1 MSKSERSIGLW
12 VLICVLWL
20 VPAMPGAAEPTT
32 PALARFKAA
41 QWQGDIAALPRAPGA
56 MARLAAPT
64 LAAPLELWTRI
75 AFQSYRD
82 DNWEIYLS
90 RGDGE
95 QAQRLTSQPAADV
108 YPRLNHGAS
117 QMVFASSRDGNYE
130 IYRVNAD
137 GSGLTRLT
145 DSPFTETRPVWSPD
159 GQRILFEAG
168 DSQSRNLHVMNAD
181 GSGIT
186 QLTTGGADVM
196 GAWSPDGRQIVWVRA
211 LNQTYGALWVM
222 NADGSGTRAL
232 SGPLPYLQNP
242 IWSPDGTRI
251 AFDCDWDADYLNEV
265 MMINADGSNVQRVY
279 DPSARGQLA
288 DGWAGSWSPDSR
300 HLLCTLVQY
309 VIAGQEVYIAAFN
322 LERKEANG
330 QNPDGSGDRLPGS
343 GWDAMPDWQSADIW
357 PPQVAIKPMSRFVR
371 APDGTF
377 PVEWGG
383 NDVGPAEIAAYE
395 VHHRTGSGEW
405 VDWQRQPYETGA
417 HFHGQPGQT
426 YAFRVRARDHAGNV
440 SAWSEGP
447 GNVVTP
453 YAWAISGQ
461 VRDVRANPIPM
472 ARIVIDPAA
481 FAGEFTDGQ
490 GRYAAY
496 TAQQYQWLY
505 RVSAER
511 RGYLPSVPTDQPGQS
526 DVQGF
531 DLYLLLQPNRLQNG
545 DFESG
550 SLSGWQTLEA
560 TPPQGADT
568 HHTGAY
574 GALLGQVF
582 SMNRTA
588 MPEQNRWVLL
598 GLDQQHT
605 VHGAY
610 VRWSATPRVAYVSKP
625 PDGTWSAPTML
636 SSQQSDMVQLVVDAS
651 DTVHVL
657 WSEMLSEEGYSLVHN
672 ARLPDGSWTGPS
684 IGPLGPYPAPW
695 TPQVAADSVGNLHLV
710 WGDGM
715 VLRHMIL
722 YHNGAWSA
730 PTVLPGNP
738 DLKYL
743 SLSGVYV
750 AAGDVVHVIASEE
763 RETPDY
769 SGHYTLVHSRRGPGE
784 AWSAPQPIATITG
797 SRNVTSRS
805 AVDDAGRLYL
815 FVTVSKYDD
824 PAPGWNYRTQLS
836 RCDDGSNWSP
846 LAPLPAWDNT
856 ILFAVAPDG
865 QSGLH
870 AFLQDTTTG
879 ECVYSA
885 SRDRGATWSAR
896 FPLVRDFFPQVA
908 LIDLVGN
915 RAYLSAQNELGE
927 IEGFAE
933 KTTDSVLRQTVAV
946 PTEMDAPTL
955 SFLYQIAR
963 ILGTST
969 EDRLEV
975 NINGTPV
982 WTTNAPT
989 AGWTHAWVDL
999 SAYRGQTII
1008 IDFNLHN
1015 HTGGARSWAYL
1026 DDVSV
1031 SGWQPFPYDHA
1042 YLPLALKLRP

>member
-1 MSKSERSIGLW
+1 MGKRERSLGL
-12 VLICVLWL
+12 CVVFCILL
-20 VPAMPGAAEPTT
+20 LMSAMPAAAEPAT
-32 PALARFKAA
+32 PALPRFKAA
-41 QWQGDIAALPRAPGA
+41 QWRADIATPPRAPGA
-56 MARLAAPT
+56 IATLSAPT

-82 DNWEIYLS
+82 DNWEIYIA

-95 QAQRLTSQPAADV
+95 LPQRLTSHPDADM
-108 YPRLNHGAS
+108 YPNLNRGAS
-117 QMVFASSRDGNYE
+117 QIVFASNRDGNYE

-145 DSPFTETRPVWSPD
+145 YSPSTETRPVWSPD

-168 DSQSRNLHVMNAD
+168 DESWNLHVMNAD

-186 QLTTGGADVM
+186 QLTTGGADTM
-196 GAWSPDGRQIVWVRA
+196 GTWSPNGSQIVWVRA
-211 LNQTYGALWVM
+211 LNQTYSALWVM
-222 NADGSGTRAL
+222 NADGSGARAL
-232 SGPLPYLQNP
+232 SGPLLYLQNP

-265 MMINADGSNVQRVY
+265 MMVNADGSNVQRIY

-288 DGWAGSWSPDSR
+288 DGWAGSWSPGSSY
-300 HLLCTLVQY
+300 LLCTLVQY
-309 VIAGQEVYIAAFN
+309 VIEGQDVYIAGFH
-322 LERKEANG
+322 LERKAASA
-330 QNPDGSGDRLPGS
+330 QDPDGSGVRLPGS

-357 PPQVAIKPMSRFVR
+357 PPQVAIKPMPRFVR
-371 APDGTF
+371 APDGRF
-377 PVEWGG
+377 LVEWGG
-383 NDVGPAEIAAYE
+383 HDVGPAEISAYE
-395 VHHRTGSGEW
+395 VHYRVSNGPW

-417 HFHGQPGQT
+417 HFFGQPGES
-426 YAFRVRARDHAGNV
+426 YAFRVRARDYAGNV

-472 ARIVIDPAA
+472 AKIVVDPPA
-481 FAGEFTDGQ
+481 FMGEFADGQ
-490 GRYAAY
+490 GRYATY

-531 DLYLLLQPNRLQNG
+531 DLYLLSQPNLLQNG

-550 SLSGWQTLEA
+550 SLAGWQTLGG
-560 TPPQGADT
+560 TPPQGVDA

-582 SMNRTA
+582 GMKRVM
-588 MPEQNRWVLL
+588 MPEQLSWVVL
-598 GLDQQHT
+598 GLDSHHT
-605 VHGAY
+605 VHGVY
-610 VRWSATPRVAYVSKP
+610 VRWPAAPRVVYVSRP
-625 PDGTWSAPTML
+625 AAGDWSDPLTL
-636 SSQQSDMVQLVVDAS
+636 STQQSDMVRLVVDAS

-672 ARLPDGSWTGPS
+672 ARLPNGSWTGPS

-695 TPQVAADSVGNLHLV
+695 TPQVAADSAGNLHLV

-715 VLRHMIL
+715 ALRHMIL
-722 YHNGAWSA
+722 YRNGAWST

-743 SLSGVYV
+743 SLNGVYV
-750 AAGDVVHVIASEE
+750 TAGDVVHVIATEE

-769 SGHYTLVHSRRGPGE
+769 SGHYTLTHSRKAPGE
-784 AWSAPQPIATITG
+784 AWSTPQPIATITG
-797 SRNVTSRS
+797 SQHVTPRS
-805 AVDDAGRLYL
+805 AVDDAGRQYAL
-815 FVTVSKYDD
+815 VTIGQYDD

-836 RCDDGSNWSP
+836 RCDDGRNWSP
-846 LAPLPAWDNT
+846 LVPLPAWDNAL
-856 ILFAVAPDG
+856 LFAVASDG
-865 QSGLH
+865 QGGLH

-879 ECVYSA
+879 EFVYSA

-896 FPLVRDFFPQVA
+896 FPLGRDFFPQIA
-908 LIDLVGN
+908 LIDPTGN
-915 RAYLSAQNELGE
+915 RAYLSTQNEMGE
-927 IEGFAE
+927 IAGFVE
-933 KTTDSVLRQTVAV
+933 TTTDSALRQTVAV
-946 PTEMDAPTL
+946 PGEMGAPTL
-955 SFLYQIAR
+955 SFLYQMVR
-963 ILGTST
+963 ILGTSA

-982 WTTNAPT
+982 WTTNMPT
-989 AGWTHAWVDL
+989 AGWTHAWMDL
-999 SAYRGQTII
+999 SPYRGQTII
-1008 IDFNLHN
+1008 IDLNLHN
-1015 HTGGARSWAYL
+1015 DAGGARSWAYL
-1026 DDVSV
+1026 DDISV
-1031 SGWQPFPYDHA
+1031 SGWQPFPYERTH
-1042 YLPLALKLRP
+1042 LPLALKLRP